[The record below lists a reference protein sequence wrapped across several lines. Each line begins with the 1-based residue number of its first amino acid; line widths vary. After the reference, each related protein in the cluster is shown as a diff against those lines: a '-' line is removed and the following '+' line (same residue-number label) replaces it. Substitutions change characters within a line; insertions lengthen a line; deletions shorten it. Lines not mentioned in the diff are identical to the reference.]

1 MEEGLRG
8 SKYEVALEWGGPN
21 PVTGA
26 LLRREKCGHRHTG
39 EDHVKKARHGEEGC
53 VTTEAETGE
62 LRVQGKEHEG

>member
-1 MEEGLRG
+1 M
-8 SKYEVALEWGGPN
+8 
-21 PVTGA
+21 TGA
-26 LLRREKCGHRHTG
+26 LPRREKCGHRHTG